1 MAIRSLPFCCS
12 DGFFPDSKQFLQ
24 HPLVLSV
31 LSTNLCYFLQL
42 VIPKSCSLGTATWQT
57 GQHPW
62 YFPMTDWSY
71 VLFQSRSLK
80 WFLWRGICGLCSL
93 QWIFTTR
100 KKYCINPSL
109 PSWLLQ
115 DFFTPTKKKL
125 QLLRGLHVFVSV
137 LFSLQQQ
144 AQIISTQF
152 IFFPHTPLIFW

>member
-100 KKYCINPSL
+100 KKHCINPSL

-115 DFFTPTKKKL
+115 DFFTPTKKNYSCWGGFMSLYQSSSLSSSKHKL
-125 QLLRGLHVFVSV
+125 FPHN
-137 LFSLQQQ
+137 LFS
-144 AQIISTQF
+144 S
-152 IFFPHTPLIFW
+152 LILP